1 MQVKNVNLKMART
14 LFIMAFFFL
23 LSLSAYSESLVRIKM
38 VNGDKYEIPF
48 SEEPEM
54 TFQNGELNINGLKTS
69 LVLAHS
75 QIDDIQ
81 FVKEETGLKNIPEDN
96 VKGKMVWTS
105 PRHLI
110 IYGERISPLRLYSL
124 NGIRINLPYQESTN
138 HIDANFENLSEG
150 VYILSIGDAK
160 TIKIFIKR

>member
-96 VKGKMVWTS
+96 VKVRMIWTS

-110 IYGERISPLRLYSL
+110 IYGERFLLFPILHL
-124 NGIRINLPYQESTN
+124 ESRSKMIP
-138 HIDANFENLSEG
+138 HIQNVN
-150 VYILSIGDAK
+150 SITPIQK
-160 TIKIFIKR
+160 